1 MRRVTVVWIL
11 CVLWLPFESLAVDVK
26 PSAPRTYAVKLGD
39 TLWDI
44 AGMFLDKPWLWPEL
58 WRNNSTINNSVSNAP
73 TEQLSLISADNLSSK
88 NASSLLKAS
97 NTSINQ
103 SLGYIEVPLELQY
116 AVLSNK
122 FGVNVIGGFSSLF
135 LNNNEVFSEAQDGN
149 RTFLG
154 EANNINKV
162 SYSANFG
169 LGLNYQVTKKIDL
182 NLEPMLKYQINTFN
196 NTSGDFQPFFVGVYT
211 GLAIKF

>member
-1 MRRVTVVWIL
+1 M
-11 CVLWLPFESLAVDVK
+11 
-26 PSAPRTYAVKLGD
+26 
-39 TLWDI
+39 
-44 AGMFLDKPWLWPEL
+44 
-58 WRNNSTINNSVSNAP
+58 
-73 TEQLSLISADNLSSK
+73 
-88 NASSLLKAS
+88 
-97 NTSINQ
+97 
-103 SLGYIEVPLELQY
+103 PLELQY